1 MKVHEY
7 NEMMRWLTRPKVDS
21 SSEQLGKG
29 SLDDFSQV
37 QQTEIYNSALK
48 RVTQD
53 MRMKQEVK
61 RMKDIEQK
69 IELEMFDPKDRKPNA
84 YGGIAG
90 QLLLN
95 RPGYDTGGT
104 TQIADKET
112 NPYEYD
118 TLEYWEWYLDKSM
131 SRDPRYMGYWGTAH
145 INDLIKRY
153 EEAGGDAL
161 KYKTLFNKKLEKHTE
176 HFKSRDPEA
185 QQKWLERE
193 KEEFKK
199 NYDKGIIPGQ
209 PQDEKSTPIIK
220 APYEQEI
227 AQGGRVSYT
236 KGGLAHVLGV

>member
-1 MKVHEY
+1 MA
-7 NEMMRWLTRPKVDS
+7 S
-21 SSEQLGKG
+21 
-29 SLDDFSQV
+29 
-37 QQTEIYNSALK
+37 
-48 RVTQD
+48 
-53 MRMKQEVK
+53 
-61 RMKDIEQK
+61 
-69 IELEMFDPKDRKPNA
+69 
-84 YGGIAG
+84 GGIAG
-90 QLLLN
+90 QLHLN

-104 TQIADKET
+104 IADKET

-131 SRDPRYMGYWGTAH
+131 SRDSRYMGYWGTAH

-161 KYKTLFNKKLEKHTE
+161 KYKTLFNERLEKQTE
-176 HFKSRDPEA
+176 HFKSKTPEA

-220 APYEQEI
+220 TPYEQEI